1 MTISLLFGVHAH
13 QPVGNF
19 DEVIA
24 EAHLRCYGKFLRVLE
39 RYPEFRFT
47 VHFSGWLLGVLQERY
62 PEDMALLAK
71 MTARGQVEWF
81 GSGDAEPVLAMIP
94 ERDRI
99 SQLNQLSDR
108 IERYVGQ
115 RPKGAWLTERV
126 WESAVVGSLART
138 GIRFVAV
145 DDYHFLCAGTDARKL
160 DSFYTTEEGGV
171 TLDLFPI
178 SEQLR
183 YRLPFSPAAE
193 AVRYLEELDAQG
205 HRAAIYFDDVE
216 KFGIWPETYEWVYER
231 GWLEQFVEGVLASPR
246 IRTMSFA
253 DYHAGNATRG
263 VVYLPTTSY
272 IEMNEWTLPAP
283 VAREYAALV
292 QQQKDAG
299 VFERHKAFLRGGI
312 WRNFLSRYPESN
324 WMHKRMLGLSAR
336 LAALPSPQ
344 RTAPLTQMLHYAQAN
359 DAYWHGLFGGLYLPH
374 LRRAIWNNLIAL
386 EAALNQ
392 LAAPAAIQTLDLDLD
407 GRDEIFLRNHETTAV
422 LRNDGDACVIELSS
436 LPLRH
441 NFGDTLRRY
450 AEGYHAKLTQGET
463 AHAEG
468 EGIASAHDRVM
479 FKHAISPE
487 DAIPDTRPRAIG
499 VDQVTGVDGAAHAVA
514 NYALV
519 KADAAG
525 ASFAATLGNAQV
537 EKRITLRAGGV
548 ALDYRAT
555 GLAGHWQVQLN
566 LAMPSCDGFAG
577 RYVLA
582 DGSVPC
588 GFGQDL
594 SLDEVTTLRLEDGVL
609 GGVITLDVE
618 PPARLAARPHL
629 TVSQS
634 EAGFEKIM
642 QAVEITLSWP
652 MAAPPSGS
660 SASAAFRVSLQA
672 GALPPVP
679 HTP

>member
-1 MTISLLFGVHAH
+1 
-13 QPVGNF
+13 
-19 DEVIA
+19 
-24 EAHLRCYGKFLRVLE
+24 
-39 RYPEFRFT
+39 
-47 VHFSGWLLGVLQERY
+47 
-62 PEDMALLAK
+62 
-71 MTARGQVEWF
+71 
-81 GSGDAEPVLAMIP
+81 
-94 ERDRI
+94 
-99 SQLNQLSDR
+99 
-108 IERYVGQ
+108 
-115 RPKGAWLTERV
+115 
-126 WESAVVGSLART
+126 
-138 GIRFVAV
+138 
-145 DDYHFLCAGTDARKL
+145 
-160 DSFYTTEEGGV
+160 
-171 TLDLFPI
+171 
-178 SEQLR
+178 LR

-336 LAALPSPQ
+336 LAALPAAQ
-344 RTAPLTQMLHYAQAN
+344 HTAPLTQMLHHAQAN

-386 EAALNQ
+386 EGALNQ

-422 LRNDGDACVIELSS
+422 LRNDGDACVIEFSS

-450 AEGYHAKLTQGET
+450 AEGYHAKLTQAET
-463 AHAEG
+463 AHADG
-468 EGIASAHDRVM
+468 DGIASAHDRVM

-499 VDQVTGVDGAAHAVA
+499 VDQVIGPDDAAHPVA
-514 NYALV
+514 NYALI
-519 KADAAG
+519 KADAAVVR
-525 ASFAATLGNAQV
+525 FAATLGDAQI
-537 EKRITLRAGGV
+537 EKRVTLLADGV
-548 ALDYRAT
+548 ALDYRAS
-555 GLAGHWQVQLN
+555 GLAGRWQVQLN

-582 DGSVPC
+582 DGTVPC

-594 SLDEVTTLRLEDGVL
+594 ALDDVATLRLEDGVL
-609 GGVITLDVE
+609 GGVITLNVQ

-652 MAAPPSGS
+652 IGGLHGGPAAPPS
-660 SASAAFRVSLQA
+660 AAAFRVSLQA